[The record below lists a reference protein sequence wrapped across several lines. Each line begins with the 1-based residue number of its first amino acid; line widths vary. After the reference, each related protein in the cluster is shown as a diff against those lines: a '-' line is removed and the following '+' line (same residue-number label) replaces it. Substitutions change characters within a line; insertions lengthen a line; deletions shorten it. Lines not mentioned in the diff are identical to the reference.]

1 MDAFKF
7 VLGLILSLGGVYL
20 FLLLALSGAGL

>member
-1 MDAFKF
+1 MDTFKF
-7 VLGLILSLGGVYL
+7 IVGLILSLAGVYL